1 MGKEKSLADVIKLL
15 EKEGR
20 SLVSNTESD
29 ALLTS
34 PASEVDI
41 EPYVDTLIE
50 RLGQEWI
57 VRDAPLTTEEMFD
70 ELYERFQALKRGQ
83 QELLEELRALSE
95 SLQAFND
102 EVDAAE
108 DLEADEL
115 LSQPMSPGPIGEQ

>member
-15 EKEGR
+15 EQEGR
-20 SLVSNTESD
+20 SLVSSTDSD
-29 ALLTS
+29 GLLS
-34 PASEVDI
+34 GPASEVDI
-41 EPYVDTLIE
+41 EPYIDTLID

-70 ELYERFQALKRGQ
+70 ELYDRFQALKRGQ

-102 EVDAAE
+102 EVEAAE
-108 DLEADEL
+108 EDEF